1 MTTISAATPADV
13 PALAD
18 LLAVLYAQEAEFI
31 FERTTQERGLR
42 LILAAPALGQ
52 IFVARDEERLLG
64 MVNLLFTISTAEG
77 APACWLEDVVVR
89 PESRGVGIGGQL
101 VEHAID
107 YARRHGFRRISLLT
121 DRTNEAAQR
130 FYARHGFVSSPMAPL
145 RLRLFD

>member
-18 LLAVLYAQEAEFI
+18 LLAVLYALEEEFT
-31 FERTTQERGLR
+31 FDRETQQHGLQ
-42 LILAAPALGQ
+42 LILESPALGQ
-52 IFVARDEERLLG
+52 MFVARDDERIVG

-77 APACWLEDVVVR
+77 GPACWLEDVVVR
-89 PESRGVGIGGQL
+89 PESRGLGIGGQL

-107 YARRHGFRRISLLT
+107 YARRHGCRRISLLT

-130 FYARHGFVSSPMAPL
+130 FYARHGFESSPMTPL
-145 RLRLFD
+145 RLRLGR